1 MGELDDPDDRD
12 IRRRL
17 LARRLVSHRAR
28 TQTIQTFTGISRHRL
43 ETLRQR
49 WGVTTEDR
57 HRGPSPTSFTEFFR
71 TARNLQAATTAAVLC
86 KLVAAIPT
94 QPLRGSRI
102 PSLELGE
109 RLCYAYEALQACY
122 PKTEL
127 EFEQLLLLVTGL
139 AEGSC
144 LRLGQCGRCGAAI
157 LIDILSVRDFVCV
170 SGCGNY

>member
-28 TQTIQTFTGISRHRL
+28 TQTVQTFTGISRHRL

-49 WGVTTEDR
+49 WGVTTDDR
-57 HRGPSPTSFTEFFR
+57 QRGPSPTSLSEFFR
-71 TARNLQAATTAAVLC
+71 TARNLQAATAAAVLC

-94 QPLRGSRI
+94 QSLRGRYI
-102 PSLELGE
+102 QSLEMGE

-122 PKTEL
+122 PKTDM

-139 AEGSC
+139 ADGDC
-144 LRLGQCGRCGAAI
+144 LRLSQCSRCGAAI
-157 LIDILSVRDFVCV
+157 LVDTLSVRDSVCV
-170 SGCGNY
+170 SGCSSY